1 MGSTAAFSMN
11 EGHHRLMQ
19 AIGDVIARH
28 TTESPMA
35 IDEIVGILG
44 FCAGAAIV
52 SGCQHNGN
60 RRRMRTVA
68 MENIDNGMDVMRRAE
83 RGASSIILPGVH

>member
-1 MGSTAAFSMN
+1 MGATVSVSLN

-19 AIGDVIARH
+19 AIGAAITAH
-28 TTESPMA
+28 TKASPMS

-52 SGCQHNGN
+52 SGCQSANN
-60 RRRMRTVA
+60 CRRMRAVA
-68 MENIDNGMDVMRRAE
+68 VDNIDNGMDVMRRAE
-83 RGASSIILPGVH
+83 RSSGLILPGMH